1 MPHFAF
7 VAITSAGAK
16 QHGDREAPSTVALTE
31 SLEREG
37 LFVLEIA
44 ERTSGAA
51 RAAFSGLNNSNNLL
65 DATRALAAL
74 LPAGL
79 PLARSLDAAA
89 RLSSGVIAV
98 ALADVRTRVERGD
111 SVAAALSAHSTL
123 FPPHYIGL
131 VRAGERAGDLGTAF
145 TRLADQLERE
155 ATLRNR
161 LLSAALYPII
171 LTVAGGGAVLVLL
184 LVVLPNFAELF
195 KGSGAQ
201 LPRTTQFVLAAST
214 ALRRFW
220 YLIPIAL
227 AALAAAITSAR
238 RSNSGRIA
246 VAQFLDNLPLVRG
259 LRRDAIAARFARLT
273 GTLLSSGAPLL
284 SALDDTIA
292 SVGDALAESA
302 LVRVRSAVRDGASL
316 TTAITAEPIFPPLL
330 AQLTAVGEESSRL
343 PDFLMKAAQLFEERS
358 DRTTQRLVALAE
370 PAMIVIFGVVIGFI
384 ALSVL
389 EAIYSVNAG
398 SFR

>member
-1 MPHFAF
+1 MPNFAF
-7 VAITSAGAK
+7 VAINTAGAK
-16 QHGDREAPSTVALTE
+16 QHGDREAPSKSALTE
-31 SLEREG
+31 ALEREG

-44 ERTSGAA
+44 ERSSVAA
-51 RAAFSGLNNSNNLL
+51 RAAFSGLGASNTLL

-89 RLSSGVIAV
+89 RLSSGAIAV

-111 SVAAALSAHSTL
+111 SVATALSAHERL

-161 LLSAALYPII
+161 LLAAALYPII
-171 LTVAGGGAVLVLL
+171 LTVAGGAAVLVLL

-195 KGSGAQ
+195 RGSGAQ
-201 LPRTTQFVLAAST
+201 LPRTTQFVLAVSNT
-214 ALRRFW
+214 LQRVW
-220 YLIPIAL
+220 YLIPLLFGGAVL
-227 AALAAAITSAR
+227 GFVSAR
-238 RSNSGRIA
+238 RSTGGRLAIA
-246 VAQFLDNLPLVRG
+246 RFVDNLPVIGG

-284 SALDDTIA
+284 SALEDTIA

-316 TTAITAEPIFPPLL
+316 TSAITAEPIFPPLL

-343 PDFLMKAAQLFEERS
+343 PDFLLKAAQLFEDRS
-358 DRTTQRLVALAE
+358 DRMTQRLVALAE

-384 ALSVL
+384 ALAVL
-389 EAIYSVNAG
+389 QAIYSVNAG

>member
-1 MPHFAF
+1 MPNFAF
-7 VAITSAGAK
+7 VAINFAGAK
-16 QHGDREAPSTVALTE
+16 QHGDREAPSKSALTE
-31 SLEREG
+31 ALEREG
-37 LFVLEIA
+37 LFVLEVA
-44 ERTSGAA
+44 ERTSGTA

-89 RLSSGVIAV
+89 RLSAGAIAI

-111 SVAAALSAHSTL
+111 SVAAALSAHSNL

-145 TRLADQLERE
+145 SRLADQLERE

-161 LLSAALYPII
+161 LLAAALYPII

-227 AALAAAITSAR
+227 AAIAAIITSAR
-238 RSNSGRIA
+238 SSSSGRLA
-246 VAQFLDNLPLVRG
+246 LAQFIDNLPLIRG

-292 SVGDALAESA
+292 PVGDALAESA
-302 LVRVRSAVRDGASL
+302 LIRVRSAVREGASL
-316 TTAITAEPIFPPLL
+316 TAAITAEPIFPPLL

-343 PDFLMKAAQLFEERS
+343 PDFLLKAAQLFEERS
-358 DRTTQRLVALAE
+358 DRNTQRLVALAE

-389 EAIYSVNAG
+389 QAIYSVNAG

>member
-1 MPHFAF
+1 MANINLPVP
-7 VAITSAGAK
+7 VAVAGGCLCLLGGYLIGAVAGP
-16 QHGDREAPSTVALTE
+16 QASDPTVATVE
-31 SLEREG
+31 SYDSGTRE
-37 LFVLEIA
+37 LC
-44 ERTSGAA
+44 
-51 RAAFSGLNNSNNLL
+51 
-65 DATRALAAL
+65 
-74 LPAGL
+74 
-79 PLARSLDAAA
+79 
-89 RLSSGVIAV
+89 LS
-98 ALADVRTRVERGD
+98 GD
-111 SVAAALSAHSTL
+111 SVAAAMAAHSDL

-131 VRAGERAGDLGTAF
+131 VRAGERAGGVGTAV

-195 KGSGAQ
+195 KGSGAH
-201 LPRTTQFVLAAST
+201 LPRSTEFVLGAST

-220 YLIPIAL
+220 HVIPIIVVAL
-227 AALAAAITSAR
+227 TAAFASAR
-238 RSNSGRIA
+238 NSANGRLA
-246 VAQFLDNLPLVRG
+246 LAQFLDNLPLIRG
-259 LRRDAIAARFARLT
+259 LRRDALAARFARLT

-292 SVGDALAESA
+292 SIGDALAESA
-302 LVRVRSAVRDGASL
+302 LIRVRSAVRDGATL
-316 TTAITAEPIFPPLL
+316 TAAITAEPIFPPLL
-330 AQLTAVGEESSRL
+330 TQLTAVGEESSRL
-343 PDFLMKAAQLFEERS
+343 PDFLLKAAQLFEDRS

-370 PAMIVIFGVVIGFI
+370 PAMIVLFGIVIGFI

-389 EAIYSVNAG
+389 QAIYSVNAG

>member
-1 MPHFAF
+1 MPNFAF
-7 VAITSAGAK
+7 VAISATGTR
-16 QHGDREAPSTVALTE
+16 QHGDRDAPSQSALTDA
-31 SLEREG
+31 LEREG

-51 RAAFSGLNNSNNLL
+51 FAGLNSSNLL

-89 RLSSGVIAV
+89 RLSSGAIAL
-98 ALADVRTRVERGD
+98 ALADVRARVERGD
-111 SVAAALSAHSTL
+111 SVAAALSAHSDL

-161 LLSAALYPII
+161 LLSAALYPVI

-195 KGSGAQ
+195 RGSGAQ
-201 LPRTTQFVLAAST
+201 LPRSTQLVLAAST

-227 AALAAAITSAR
+227 AALAAAFASAR
-238 RSNSGRIA
+238 SSNNGRLA
-246 VAQFLDNLPLVRG
+246 LAQFLDNLPLIRS

-316 TTAITAEPIFPPLL
+316 TAAISAEPIFPPLL

-343 PDFLMKAAQLFEERS
+343 PEFLLKAAQLFEERS

-389 EAIYSVNAG
+389 QAIYSVNAG

>member
-1 MPHFAF
+1 MPNFAF
-7 VAITSAGAK
+7 VAITTSGAK
-16 QHGDREAPSTVALTE
+16 HHGTREAPSQSALTE
-31 SLEREG
+31 ALEREG

-44 ERTSGAA
+44 ERTSGTA
-51 RAAFSGLNNSNNLL
+51 RAAFSGLSTQTALL

-89 RLSSGVIAV
+89 RLSSGTIAT
-98 ALADVRTRVERGD
+98 ALGDVRSRVERGD
-111 SVAAALSAHSTL
+111 SVAAAMAAHSDL

-195 KGSGAQ
+195 KGSGAH
-201 LPRTTQFVLAAST
+201 LPRSTEFVLGAST

-220 YLIPIAL
+220 YVIPIIV
-227 AALAAAITSAR
+227 AALTAAFASAR
-238 RSNSGRIA
+238 NSANGRLA
-246 VAQFLDNLPLVRG
+246 LAQFLDNLPLIRG
-259 LRRDAIAARFARLT
+259 LRRDALAARFARLT

-292 SVGDALAESA
+292 SIGDALAESA
-302 LVRVRSAVRDGASL
+302 LIRVRSAVRDGATL
-316 TTAITAEPIFPPLL
+316 TAAITSEPIFPPLL
-330 AQLTAVGEESSRL
+330 TQLTAVGEESSRL
-343 PDFLMKAAQLFEERS
+343 PDFLLKAAQLFEDRS

-370 PAMIVIFGVVIGFI
+370 PAMIVLFGIVIGFI

-389 EAIYSVNAG
+389 QAIYSVNAG

>member
-1 MPHFAF
+1 MPNFAF
-7 VAITSAGAK
+7 VAINFAGAK
-16 QHGDREAPSTVALTE
+16 QHGDREAPSKSALTE
-31 SLEREG
+31 ALEREG
-37 LFVLEIA
+37 LFVLEVA
-44 ERTSGAA
+44 ERTSGTA

-89 RLSSGVIAV
+89 RLSAGAIAI

-111 SVAAALSAHSTL
+111 SVAAALSAHSNL

-145 TRLADQLERE
+145 SRLADQLERE

-161 LLSAALYPII
+161 LLAAALYPII

-227 AALAAAITSAR
+227 AAIAAIITSAR
-238 RSNSGRIA
+238 SSSSGRLA
-246 VAQFLDNLPLVRG
+246 LAQFIDNLPLIRG

-302 LVRVRSAVRDGASL
+302 LIRVRSAVREGASL
-316 TTAITAEPIFPPLL
+316 TAAITAEPIFPPLL

-343 PDFLMKAAQLFEERS
+343 PDFLLKAAQLFEERS

-389 EAIYSVNAG
+389 QAIYSVNAG

>member
-1 MPHFAF
+1 MPNFAF
-7 VAITSAGAK
+7 VAINFAGAK
-16 QHGDREAPSTVALTE
+16 QHGDREAPSKSALTE
-31 SLEREG
+31 ALEREG
-37 LFVLEIA
+37 LFVLEVA
-44 ERTSGAA
+44 ERTSGTA

-89 RLSSGVIAV
+89 RLSAGAIAI

-111 SVAAALSAHSTL
+111 SVAAALSAHSNL

-145 TRLADQLERE
+145 SRLADQLERE

-161 LLSAALYPII
+161 LLAAALYPII

-227 AALAAAITSAR
+227 AAIAAIITSAR
-238 RSNSGRIA
+238 SSSSGRLA
-246 VAQFLDNLPLVRG
+246 LAQFIDNLPLIRG

-302 LVRVRSAVRDGASL
+302 LIRVRSAVREGASL
-316 TTAITAEPIFPPLL
+316 TAAITAEPIFPPLL

-343 PDFLMKAAQLFEERS
+343 PDFLLKAAQLFEERS
-358 DRTTQRLVALAE
+358 DRNTQRLVALAE

-389 EAIYSVNAG
+389 QAIYSVNAG

>member
-1 MPHFAF
+1 MPNFAF
-7 VAITSAGAK
+7 VAINFAGAK
-16 QHGDREAPSTVALTE
+16 QHGDREAPSKSALTE
-31 SLEREG
+31 ALEREG
-37 LFVLEIA
+37 LFVLEVA
-44 ERTSGAA
+44 ERTSGTA

-89 RLSSGVIAV
+89 RLSAGAIAI

-111 SVAAALSAHSTL
+111 SVAAALSAHSNL

-145 TRLADQLERE
+145 SRLADQLERE

-161 LLSAALYPII
+161 LLAAALYPII

-227 AALAAAITSAR
+227 AAIAAIITSAR
-238 RSNSGRIA
+238 SSSSGRLA
-246 VAQFLDNLPLVRG
+246 LAQFIDNLPLIRG

-302 LVRVRSAVRDGASL
+302 LIRVRSAVREGASL
-316 TTAITAEPIFPPLL
+316 TAAITAEPIFPPLL
-330 AQLTAVGEESSRL
+330 AQLTAGGEESSRL
-343 PDFLMKAAQLFEERS
+343 PDFLLKAAQLFEERS
-358 DRTTQRLVALAE
+358 DRNTQRLVALAE

-389 EAIYSVNAG
+389 QAIYSVNAG